1 MRAKL
6 GLTGEDPGD
15 AGLVRD
21 LLALLGPTDGAS
33 SVDWTSFWR
42 LLSQSLVAQQDPLA
56 DTMAGRHEYAGW
68 RGRWLARLG
77 GDAQLD
83 DGERHSIAADMD
95 AVNPLY
101 VPRNHLVEDALGA
114 ARVGELGPFETLVAA
129 VSSPYVERPGLAGLT
144 AASPEGFDR
153 SYVTYCGT

>member
-1 MRAKL
+1 
-6 GLTGEDPGD
+6 
-15 AGLVRD
+15 
-21 LLALLGPTDGAS
+21 
-33 SVDWTSFWR
+33 
-42 LLSQSLVAQQDPLA
+42 
-56 DTMAGRHEYAGW
+56 
-68 RGRWLARLG
+68 
-77 GDAQLD
+77 
-83 DGERHSIAADMD
+83 MD